1 MTYAEFHV
9 EEMKILADCRELIK
23 SYRYEEFNDKMKLLI
38 DLQDKYLQS
47 VTRGEK

>member
-1 MTYAEFHV
+1 MTYNEFHT

-23 SYRYEEFNDKMKLLI
+23 SYRFDEFNDKMKLLI

>member
-1 MTYAEFHV
+1 MTYNEFHV

-23 SYRYEEFNDKMKLLI
+23 SYRYDEFNDKMKSLI
-38 DLQDKYLQS
+38 DLQDKYLRS